1 MLGRGTFYLHY
12 KDIHDLLDTLENEY
26 VEAIGNI
33 IDEYY
38 PIAPAANIS
47 DLTEKL
53 FRYITVHEEQLRL
66 LFHHISTRSFI
77 DRLIIRQR
85 YVFSRLVEEGGCDAA
100 YNAVEMSF
108 MISGFAGVIL
118 DYWFLGSLPLSEKEI
133 IYNLN
138 RLLLNFPGRK
148 GNEKRRPVMRN
159 IRITLAYEGTAYSG
173 FQRQENSITVQEIL
187 ETALQKLTGTKTTL
201 YFAARTDAGVH
212 AYGQECTFIR
222 NLLFPAIV
230 SYSR

>member
-47 DLTEKL
+47 NSRKTIPLHHRPRRTAPPSLPPHFHTKL
-53 FRYITVHEEQLRL
+53 HRPPDYPPTLR
-66 LFHHISTRSFI
+66 IQPSGGR
-77 DRLIIRQR
+77 R
-85 YVFSRLVEEGGCDAA
+85 GCDAA
-100 YNAVEMSF
+100 YNAVETSF

-133 IYNLN
+133 IHNLN
-138 RLLLNFPGRK
+138 RLLLNFSRAK
-148 GNEKRRPVMRN
+148 KEMKR
-159 IRITLAYEGTAYSG
+159 GGS
-173 FQRQENSITVQEIL
+173 S
-187 ETALQKLTGTKTTL
+187 
-201 YFAARTDAGVH
+201 
-212 AYGQECTFIR
+212 
-222 NLLFPAIV
+222 
-230 SYSR
+230 

>member
-1 MLGRGTFYLHY
+1 MTDKKKDLRFRKTELSIRAAFFELLKNRRISEITVAEISRKAMLGRGTFYLHY

-53 FRYITVHEEQLRL
+53 FRYITAHEEQLRL

-85 YVFSRLVEEGGCDAA
+85 YVFSRLVEEGGCDAS
-100 YNAVEMSF
+100 YNAVETSF
-108 MISGFAGVIL
+108 INSGIAGVIV
-118 DYWFLGSLPLSEKEI
+118 Y
-133 IYNLN
+133 Y
-138 RLLLNFPGRK
+138 LLLCSNPK
-148 GNEKRRPVMRN
+148 
-159 IRITLAYEGTAYSG
+159 
-173 FQRQENSITVQEIL
+173 
-187 ETALQKLTGTKTTL
+187 
-201 YFAARTDAGVH
+201 
-212 AYGQECTFIR
+212 
-222 NLLFPAIV
+222 
-230 SYSR
+230 